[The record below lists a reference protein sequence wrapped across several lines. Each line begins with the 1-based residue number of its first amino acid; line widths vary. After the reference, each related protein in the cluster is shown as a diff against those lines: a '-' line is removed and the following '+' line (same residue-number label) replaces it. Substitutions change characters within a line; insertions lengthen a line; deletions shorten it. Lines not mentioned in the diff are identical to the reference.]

1 MAKAGIELDLKMIV
15 DINEIASRP
24 NERNLQLGKISLL
37 TCFRN
42 GLITF

>member
-1 MAKAGIELDLKMIV
+1 MAKAGIELDLKMID
-15 DINEIASRP
+15 DINEIASQP

-42 GLITF
+42 SFLTF